1 MKNARKIARIV
12 PLFAAC
18 ALGLPAPAVVG
29 AQPAADP
36 VVATYERLAQTRSRS
51 VVAIK
56 FVLKMEFGGFGDD
69 ENEQEVSGLMIDPSG
84 LVLVS
89 NMQFGGFLGMMQQYS
104 GGSNLHASIKPEKIR
119 VLVGEDT
126 VGVDAKLIA
135 RDTEL
140 DLAWVKIEKAPD
152 QPYEA
157 VDFVASVAVS
167 VGQLLYTV
175 SHADKFFDRTPVV
188 GELRIAGLAKKP
200 RALLL
205 PGGGGGGAGMMGMGG
220 MGSAVF
226 TSAGEPVGVL
236 VMQMPSREDGDGGRN
251 DMFGMMFSGGSGG
264 VAVLPGA
271 EVAAATERALK
282 TAADDGKEAASDK
295 AAEIK
300 PDKPEG
306 GGK

>member
-1 MKNARKIARIV
+1 MRTA
-12 PLFAAC
+12 LSLLAALT
-18 ALGLPAPAVVG
+18 LGAQAPA
-29 AQPAADP
+29 AATHEPAPAADP
-36 VVATYERLAQTRSRS
+36 VAETYARLAESRSGS

-89 NMQFGGFLGMMQQYS
+89 NMQLGGFLGMMQQYS

-126 VGVDAKLIA
+126 VGADAKLIA

-140 DLAWVKIEKAPD
+140 DLAWVRIDQAPAK
-152 QPYEA
+152 PYQA
-157 VDFVASVAVS
+157 VDFARSAAAR
-167 VGQLLYTV
+167 VGDMLYTV

-188 GELRIAGLAKKP
+188 GELRVAGVAKKP

-205 PGGGGGGAGMMGMGG
+205 PGAGGGGMMGGGGGGAGG
-220 MGSAVF
+220 AVY
-226 TSAGEPVGVL
+226 TAAGEPVGVL
-236 VMQMPSREDGDGGRN
+236 VMQMPSREDGDGGRD

-264 VAVLPGA
+264 VAILPGA

-282 TAADDGKEAASDK
+282 TAADDGKEA
-295 AAEIK
+295 EG
-300 PDKPEG
+300 DKPPQPVPAKPAEG
-306 GGK
+306 GK